1 MDLANVRSTA
11 QKWTLRV
18 GIGGL
23 ALAIVGIALYTYA
36 TLSFAYS
43 AGERIGYVQKI
54 SKRGWICKT
63 TEGDLAM
70 VNLPG
75 QPAQM
80 FSFTVRDDKV
90 MAEIEALAG
99 HRVALHYEEHRGI
112 PSSCFGDTGY
122 FVTGVQKAE

>member
-23 ALAIVGIALYTYA
+23 ALAIVGIVLYTYA
-36 TLSFAYS
+36 TLTFAYS
-43 AGERIGYVQKI
+43 DGERIGYVQKI

-63 TEGDLAM
+63 TEGELAM
-70 VNLPG
+70 VNMPG
-75 QPAQM
+75 QSAQM
-80 FSFTVRDDKV
+80 FSFTVRSDKV

-122 FVTGVQKAE
+122 FVTSVQKAE